1 MADTDELD
9 TVGLVVTEMKVRVSL
24 EMGPFLRRDDWMKK
38 DSVGQIPG
46 QWSFP
51 ASGSQLLPPVATCNS
66 LS

>member
-1 MADTDELD
+1 MADTNELD

-24 EMGPFLRRDDWMKK
+24 EMGPFLRRDDCMKK
-38 DSVGQIPG
+38 GSARQIPA

-51 ASGSQLLPPVATCNS
+51 ASGSQLLPPVATWNS